1 MVRFSIPIQDILGLQ
16 YYRYE
21 LTSDYYNP
29 TIDSTI
35 SISCK
40 VTNAFGNNVNN
51 KTLTL
56 YDNGT
61 SVGSAT
67 TEDGIA
73 TWTVTLSDW
82 NKHHYTCNGASLDL
96 KATGWKV
103 ISDNDD
109 WKVQYNEDMVKVAIH
124 IETLLNYPASWTL
137 QNANILGSVMKDT
150 LKPSMPVTCINYA
163 SNNCA
168 VAIREDGGFYKKSL
182 TGSQVANPTYC
193 QLEWH
198 YR

>member
-1 MVRFSIPIQDILGLQ
+1 
-16 YYRYE
+16 
-21 LTSDYYNP
+21 
-29 TIDSTI
+29 
-35 SISCK
+35 
-40 VTNAFGNNVNN
+40 
-51 KTLTL
+51 
-56 YDNGT
+56 
-61 SVGSAT
+61 
-67 TEDGIA
+67 
-73 TWTVTLSDW
+73 
-82 NKHHYTCNGASLDL
+82 
-96 KATGWKV
+96 
-103 ISDNDD
+103 
-109 WKVQYNEDMVKVAIH
+109 MVKVAIH
-124 IETLLNYPASWTL
+124 IEALLNYPASWTL